1 MNREFITAENDAFY
15 RVIFENTG
23 TAILLLEEDTTISLV
38 NSEFEKLSG
47 YAKHEIEGK
56 LSWTTF
62 VHQDDLSRMIEN
74 HKKRRAQSE
83 SVPRNYEFRFID
95 RNGDAKYISLTIEMV
110 PETKR
115 SIASLINITENKQ
128 IQKAVEYRL
137 AFEQKITQISRDFI
151 NLPRHRIDNGIER
164 ALATIGEF
172 AHVDRSYIF
181 LLSEDGEYFSNTH
194 EWCALG
200 VESVKDQLQNRK
212 ATDASWTIA
221 RLRQNKNINFPSL
234 DAIPKEA
241 AFEREE
247 LNSQGIKAVAIVPL
261 FYEGSLKGF
270 LGFDSTRKEK
280 TWLEEDISLLR
291 TAGDI
296 IINALEKKSY
306 EERLNRSEQKYRDF
320 VNFLPQVVFES
331 DLNGWLTFAN
341 QYAFERF
348 GYSREEFENG
358 LSIFQMLDEKDWP
371 RAKENIEQLYQGEST
386 VGAEY
391 TGVTKE
397 GEKFPILIYSTPVF
411 SEGNLVSLRGIIID
425 ISLRKELEDQLK
437 QSQKLEA
444 IGRLAGGIAH
454 DFNNILTSILGHCHL
469 LLLNEKLCK
478 ECELEVQNIMATSKS
493 GASLTRQLL
502 AFSRKQITDPKSVNI
517 NSIIR
522 SSQTM
527 LDRLINEN
535 IIITPI
541 LEDTLDLIKADPG
554 QIEQI
559 IMNLV
564 INSSDAMPN
573 GGRVTIKTQNVSIN
587 FSKPIQGDKV
597 EPGNYVVLS
606 VTDEGHGMDKA
617 TQEQAIDPF
626 FTTKDLGRGTGL
638 GLSTVYGIVKQS
650 GGYLDIRSTPDIGT
664 TITLYFPRE
673 KKQTDPKKE
682 KKKTKAAGFGETLLV
697 VEDEKNVRK
706 VMTKI
711 LAAQGYNVLE
721 AENGN
726 IALSIIRSDSTIDMV
741 ITDVI
746 MPGINGRELI
756 DLIKKEKP
764 DIRFLYVSGYTDDDV
779 IRQGVETNRYDFLQK
794 PFSSQQLSEK
804 IREILS
810 K

>member
-1 MNREFITAENDAFY
+1 MNREFITEENDAFY

-47 YAKHEIEGK
+47 YTKHEIERK
-56 LSWTTF
+56 LSWTDF
-62 VHQDDLSRMIEN
+62 VHEDDLPKMLEN
-74 HKKRRAQSE
+74 HKKRREHPQ

-95 RNGDAKYISLTIEMV
+95 RSGDVKYISLTIEMI

-128 IQKAVEYRL
+128 IHKAMEYRL
-137 AFEQKITQISRDFI
+137 RFEKKITQISRDFI
-151 NLPRHRIDNGIER
+151 NLPKHKIDNGIER
-164 ALATIGEF
+164 ALETIGEF
-172 AHVDRSYIF
+172 AQVDRSYIF
-181 LLSEDGEYFSNTH
+181 LLSDDGEYFSNTH
-194 EWCALG
+194 EWCARG
-200 VESVKDQLQNRK
+200 VESVKALLQDRK
-212 ATDASWTIA
+212 ATDAAWTVD
-221 RLRQNKNINFPSL
+221 RLKQNKDINLPSL
-234 DAIPKEA
+234 DLIPDEA

-247 LNSQGIKAVAIVPL
+247 LSSQGIKAVAIVPL
-261 FYEGSLKGF
+261 FYEGTLRGF
-270 LGFDSTRKEK
+270 LGFDSTRSEK

-296 IINALEKKSY
+296 FINALEKKSY
-306 EERLNRSEQKYRDF
+306 EEKLRISEQKYRDF

-331 DLNGWLTFAN
+331 DLAGRLIFVNH
-341 QYAFERF
+341 YAFDKF
-348 GYSREEFENG
+348 GYTREEFEHG
-358 LSIFQMLDEKDWP
+358 LTIFQMLDEKDWSQA
-371 RAKENIEQLYQGEST
+371 RENLEKLYQGEST

-391 TGVTKE
+391 TGVTKQ
-397 GEKFPILIYSTPVF
+397 GDRFPILIYSTPVF
-411 SEGNLVSLRGIIID
+411 NEGKLISLRGIIID
-425 ISLRKELEDQLK
+425 ISLRKELEEQLK

-478 ECELEVQNIMATSKS
+478 ECELEIQNIMTTSKS

-522 SSQTM
+522 SSQSM

-541 LEDTLDLIKADPG
+541 LEDALDLIKADPG

-564 INSSDAMPN
+564 INSSDAMPE
-573 GGRVTIKTQNVSIN
+573 GGRITIKTQNASIT
-587 FSKPIQGDKV
+587 FPKPIQGDKV
-597 EPGNYVVLS
+597 EPGDYVLLA
-606 VTDEGHGMDKA
+606 VTDEGHGMDKE
-617 TQEQAIDPF
+617 TKEQAIDPF

-650 GGYLDIRSTPDIGT
+650 GGYLEIQSTPDIGT
-664 TITLYFPRE
+664 DITLYFPRE
-673 KKQTDPKKE
+673 KQQTGPK
-682 KKKTKAAGFGETLLV
+682 KKKTKTKAHSNGETLLV
-697 VEDEKNVRK
+697 VEDEKTVRK
-706 VMTKI
+706 VMTEI
-711 LAAQGYNVLE
+711 LNAQGYTVLE

-726 IALSIIRSDSTIDMV
+726 RALSLIRSDNSIDMV

-764 DIRFLYVSGYTDDDV
+764 DIRFLYVSGYTDNDV

-804 IREILS
+804 IREILT